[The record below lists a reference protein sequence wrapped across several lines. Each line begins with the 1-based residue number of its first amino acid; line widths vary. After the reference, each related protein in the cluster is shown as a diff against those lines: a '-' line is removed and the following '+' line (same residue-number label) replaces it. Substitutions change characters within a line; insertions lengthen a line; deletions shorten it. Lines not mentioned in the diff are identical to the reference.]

1 MNFRPLM
8 LLAALTAVALPAVDA
23 FAGKDK
29 DKSGEA
35 AESKYPEIKT
45 TAVEDF
51 NPAFTK
57 AKTIHDTLQAT
68 ENNLTKVNT
77 SLAASLKLDQTTS
90 LETALTELKNK
101 AGKKLTVAIEGG
113 RVPKV
118 SAQDAV
124 VPEVQ
129 TAIDTLNTSLTD
141 LDKTLQDVEKL
152 VPEVKGLVAEVA
164 AFPGM
169 INPDIFKR
177 NGVAAGDIPK
187 VTKQINS
194 NIKAINATPER
205 LAAVT
210 DLSLATFG
218 QVKAAFQ

>member
-23 FAGKDK
+23 FAGKEK

-51 NPAFTK
+51 NPAFLK

-77 SLAASLKLDQTTS
+77 SLAAALKLDQTTS
-90 LETALTELKNK
+90 LDKALAELKTK
-101 AGKKLTVAIEGG
+101 AGKKLTVSLERG

-118 SAQDAV
+118 SPEDAV

-129 TAIDTLNTSLTD
+129 TAIDTLNTSLDD

-177 NGVAAGDIPK
+177 NGVAAADIPK

>member
-1 MNFRPLM
+1 MNFRPLI

-23 FAGKDK
+23 FAGKEK

-51 NPAFTK
+51 NPAFLK
-57 AKTIHDTLQAT
+57 AKAIHDTLQAT
-68 ENNLTKVNT
+68 EDNLTKVNT

-90 LETALTELKNK
+90 LDKALAELKTK
-101 AGKKLTVAIEGG
+101 AGKKLTVSLERG

-118 SAQDAV
+118 SPEDAV
-124 VPEVQ
+124 VPEIQ
-129 TAIDTLNTSLTD
+129 TAIDTLNTSLDD

-152 VPEVKGLVAEVA
+152 APEVKGLVAEVA
-164 AFPGM
+164 SFPAM

-210 DLSLATFG
+210 DLTMTTFG

>member
-8 LLAALTAVALPAVDA
+8 LLAALTAVALPAMDA
-23 FAGKDK
+23 FAGKEK
-29 DKSGEA
+29 DKSGE

-57 AKTIHDTLQAT
+57 AKNIHDTLQAT
-68 ENNLTKVNT
+68 ENNLAKVNT

-90 LETALTELKNK
+90 LDKALAELKTK
-101 AGKKLTVAIEGG
+101 AGKKLTVSLEGG

-124 VPEVQ
+124 VPEV
-129 TAIDTLNTSLTD
+129 
-141 LDKTLQDVEKL
+141 
-152 VPEVKGLVAEVA
+152 KGLVVEVVV
-164 AFPGM
+164 FPAM

-177 NGVAAGDIPK
+177 NGVAAADIPK
-187 VTKQINS
+187 VTKQINN